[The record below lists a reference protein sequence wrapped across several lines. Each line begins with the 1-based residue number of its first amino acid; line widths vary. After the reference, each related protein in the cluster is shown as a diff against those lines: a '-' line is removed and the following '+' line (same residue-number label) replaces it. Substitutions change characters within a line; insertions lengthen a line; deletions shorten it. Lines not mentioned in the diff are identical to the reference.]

1 MASLDAREWRD
12 LLELMQ
18 DRSEYRKEQNAIAL
32 MFEHTNVEETLQNI
46 TLDKYKFEFNMA
58 LLGSSNHTGHN
69 NGPSLQEQDRGPL
82 TVATRR
88 HSIGEGIT
96 KTSQMVQTT
105 TNSTFQSTRP
115 TFRNWLAP

>member
-58 LLGSSNHTGHN
+58 LLGSSNHTG
-69 NGPSLQEQDRGPL
+69 D
-82 TVATRR
+82 
-88 HSIGEGIT
+88 
-96 KTSQMVQTT
+96 TT
-105 TNSTFQSTRP
+105 TAQACKSR
-115 TFRNWLAP
+115 